1 MYNRNSAA
9 NLKRGFVK
17 GKSGNPKGRPKMPDI
32 DRLISKV
39 MSDERDGVTAVEA
52 ILIKQRQLAL
62 TGNQRAAEYL
72 LDRAYGKPKQ
82 SIDMQT
88 ESSPTEIRL
97 SQVETHE
104 TEVARSEQEIIDRM
118 KKDGEWRE

>member
-82 SIDMQT
+82 AIDMTT
-88 ESSPTEIRL
+88 ETMPTEIRL
-97 SQVETHE
+97 INCERGEHDVS
-104 TEVARSEQEIIDRM
+104 RSEQEIIERM
-118 KKDGEWRE
+118 KAAGEWRE